1 MAANLL
7 PQKQAL
13 ASNVA
18 VAAANVLQGI
28 QTLARA
34 IQEGSDLGM
43 ASGGANAF
51 VDSDFQNSN
60 NDHITAASFYAAL
73 GIVSTIDSGLAANSR
88 AGYKALQAVV
98 RNPT

>member
-13 ASNVA
+13 AQNVA
-18 VAAANVLQGI
+18 TAAANVLQGL
-28 QTLARA
+28 QTLTRA
-34 IQEGSDLGM
+34 IQEGADLGM
-43 ASGGANAF
+43 ASNGANAF
-51 VDSDFQNSN
+51 VDTDFQNST
-60 NDHITAASFYAAL
+60 NDHMSAASFYAAL
-73 GIVSTIDSGLAANSR
+73 SVFSTIDTGLAASSR